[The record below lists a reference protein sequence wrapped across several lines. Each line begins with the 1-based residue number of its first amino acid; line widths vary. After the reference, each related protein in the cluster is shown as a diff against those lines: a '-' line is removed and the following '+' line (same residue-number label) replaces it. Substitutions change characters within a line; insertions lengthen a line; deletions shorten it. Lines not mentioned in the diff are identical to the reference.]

1 MMSDINSI
9 SFQVTPFNIFVLDT
23 NFNKSIVRL
32 EFLLI
37 FYMFVKFQDDL
48 RPNNLMS
55 SFYNKNVHKRWASK
69 SNSKWHP
76 SHMKL
81 GIYIKK
87 IEEM

>member
-1 MMSDINSI
+1 MSDINSI

-37 FYMFVKFQDDL
+37 FYMFAKFQDDL

-55 SFYNKNVHKRWASK
+55 SFYNKNVHKR
-69 SNSKWHP
+69 
-76 SHMKL
+76 
-81 GIYIKK
+81 
-87 IEEM
+87 